1 MSPSRTWPRKRSRS
15 RCRWAISRRPTTRSS
30 SSFARSPPRHLRVAD
45 GLAVKLLVVV
55 HDDSDAREPSFEF
68 ERRIVMRHRAVAA
81 DVEAGPRDQHVKS
94 ELGLQRSRLLAVD
107 QPRVVGHA
115 GTRALGR
122 RLLAH
127 ETFDMHA
134 EPPRAR
140 RHLALRADDLV
151 TAADAEVMH
160 EIAVLDVKA
169 VAGK

>member
-1 MSPSRTWPRKRSRS
+1 M
-15 RCRWAISRRPTTRSS
+15 
-30 SSFARSPPRHLRVAD
+30 
-45 GLAVKLLVVV
+45 
-55 HDDSDAREPSFEF
+55 E
-68 ERRIVMRHRAVAA
+68 
-81 DVEAGPRDQHVKS
+81 S
-94 ELGLQRSRLLAVD
+94 ELGLQRSRGLAVD
-107 QPRVVGHA
+107 QPRVAGDAGDA